1 MGGFGV
7 PMGVSE
13 GSIGVLR
20 PPPWGS
26 GATMGVLG
34 SSHWDF
40 EVSIGVWGHCWGSG
54 GLHCGF
60 GVSIGFFGAHFWGS
74 GATVGAFG
82 VSIGVW
88 GHYWAFG
95 VSSLWFWEVSIGTLG
110 PTIAVLGSFHWGIW
124 HLHWFFGLPVGIS
137 PLPSPPPFP
146 PQFGGLFPLGSAC
159 GFWGYPIGI
168 WGSPLPTTPP
178 LQAAALDVG
187 SKEQKDAAL
196 DRRIAALR
204 KKNEAL
210 VRRYQVCPHRA
221 LILPLLRLNAALIVP

>member
-137 PLPSPPPFP
+137 PLPSPPLP
-146 PQFGGLFPLGSAC
+146 PSPPNLGVFSLWGPRVGFGGTPLGFGVPRCRPPHPCRQQRWMWAPRSRRTRRWIGASLRCARRTRLWC
-159 GFWGYPIGI
+159 GA
-168 WGSPLPTTPP
+168 T
-178 LQAAALDVG
+178 
-187 SKEQKDAAL
+187 
-196 DRRIAALR
+196 
-204 KKNEAL
+204 
-210 VRRYQVCPHRA
+210 RYA
-221 LILPLLRLNAALIVP
+221 LIAP